1 MIEIVIW
8 KLCNWY
14 IYATVQSEMIWLCVG
29 NISYGMEREC
39 NLFFLFFFFYLN
51 FIFIVP
57 MVSDRIRSYSLP
69 LFNVK
74 IRIMLHPLEFS
85 FTFFWKNLIQIV
97 AYIHGWCFIYIIY
110 IILYEEWIMNLIY
123 KCSVLFFIFY
133 FILDFNF

>member
-39 NLFFLFFFFYLN
+39 NLFFSFFFFYLN

-97 AYIHGWCFIYIIY
+97 ACFIYIYIY
-110 IILYEEWIMNLIY
+110 LCEEWIMNLYIIY